1 MSKGATA
8 RKPKRERDPEGTR
21 QRLIDATVRLMLKQ
35 GFAATSLD
43 MICAEAGM
51 TKGSFFHHFENKEA
65 IGKAAVEWWGRMGT
79 SLYCVAWNN
88 TDADPLDQLDQM
100 FDIMTGFT
108 IRKDEA
114 CVCMVG
120 MMSQELSATN
130 PVIQKACAHELH
142 VWTDNVA
149 KMLTAAKKKHKPKTD
164 FDPKTVAWFLN
175 SLWQGS
181 MLVGKACQSQAMIRA
196 NLKLAR
202 RFVDG
207 LFRVRTA
214 S

>member
-1 MSKGATA
+1 MLKSATST
-8 RKPKRERDPEGTR
+8 RRERDPAGTR

-35 GFAATSLD
+35 GFAGTSVD
-43 MICAEAGM
+43 TICAEAGM
-51 TKGSFFHHFENKEA
+51 TKGSFFHHFDNKEA

-79 SLYCVAWNN
+79 SLYSVAWHN
-88 TDADPLDQLDQM
+88 TEADPLDQIHQM
-100 FDIMTGFT
+100 LDIMSSFT
-108 IRKDEA
+108 MRKDEA

-130 PVIQKACAHELH
+130 PVIQQACAHELN
-142 VWTDNVA
+142 VWTHNVA
-149 KMLTAAKKKHKPKTD
+149 KMLAAAKRKHKPKTD
-164 FDPKTVAWFLN
+164 FDCKAVAWFLN

-181 MLVGKACQSQAMIRA
+181 MLVGKACKSQAMIRA

-202 RFVDG
+202 SYVDG
-207 LFRVRTA
+207 LFA